1 MMKRTLIF
9 VGYYDNLAFDMAK
22 SELLKGGEV
31 YMVGCDQ
38 SVGICHCNYGATPL
52 ICKLCS
58 HQNKQLSR
66 HFNDDSRFHWKMM
79 GNLVS
84 DDIRHLAA
92 TTSFDYDDVASLKA
106 LQYKGVDIGYAA
118 FSTYVSVT
126 RNLTPFFN
134 AHLKAFLDDLMRSEI
149 RQIEAL
155 QQYVEE
161 ISPDMMVVMCGRHS
175 NQKPI
180 YQLAVNNHINF
191 VVTERKWTENGED
204 TYDFF
209 VNNSPHSN
217 VAIYQRMQ
225 DCWASGSD
233 DKYEIAKTFFDNR
246 RYGQYAADT
255 IYTKRQEQGLL
266 PDGFDHSK
274 TNIAIFNSSEDEY
287 YSISRECD
295 EYGVW
300 NNQYTALKAIFEHYR
315 HRDDIHF
322 YLRIHPNLSGVNF
335 TSHTILYTLQYD
347 NVTIIAP
354 ESPVSSYALLDNCQK
369 VMVFNSSLGLEGAY
383 WGKPVIVLN
392 ESYYNYMGIVH
403 LPQSEDEVY
412 QMIDDPDL
420 PSLKSDECL
429 KAGYFFMSGTQKKL
443 QYYPTARKKYGKGRW
458 QFEGYSLFTLCHS
471 AFLSALVFKLLRIG
485 TYVGIIGRH
494 NHITQRTA

>member
-1 MMKRTLIF
+1 MKRSLIF

-31 YMVGCDQ
+31 FMVGCDQ
-38 SVGICHCNYGATPL
+38 SVGICHCNYGATSL

-58 HQNKQLSR
+58 HQNKQLFR
-66 HFNDDSRFHWKMM
+66 HFNGDSHFHWKMM

-126 RNLTPFFN
+126 RNLTPSFN

-209 VNNSPHSN
+209 VNDSPLMAAFPDQAGFIKGPDPESQEPAVIGNLCQFGLHTDFHACRRSGDMGDTDLCSDSRS
-217 VAIYQRMQ
+217 ACFQ
-225 DCWASGSD
+225 D
-233 DKYEIAKTFFDNR
+233 R
-246 RYGQYAADT
+246 RYRSSGRVFHGCDHHRSGQ
-255 IYTKRQEQGLL
+255 
-266 PDGFDHSK
+266 
-274 TNIAIFNSSEDEY
+274 
-287 YSISRECD
+287 
-295 EYGVW
+295 
-300 NNQYTALKAIFEHYR
+300 
-315 HRDDIHF
+315 DI
-322 YLRIHPNLSGVNF
+322 NLSA
-335 TSHTILYTLQYD
+335 SD
-347 NVTIIAP
+347 A
-354 ESPVSSYALLDNCQK
+354 ACQMGFCNNK
-369 VMVFNSSLGLEGAY
+369 IMSSL
-383 WGKPVIVLN
+383 
-392 ESYYNYMGIVH
+392 
-403 LPQSEDEVY
+403 QSG
-412 QMIDDPDL
+412 M
-420 PSLKSDECL
+420 
-429 KAGYFFMSGTQKKL
+429 
-443 QYYPTARKKYGKGRW
+443 
-458 QFEGYSLFTLCHS
+458 
-471 AFLSALVFKLLRIG
+471 
-485 TYVGIIGRH
+485 
-494 NHITQRTA
+494 HI